1 MTDPLGYLAAF
12 CTTVAFLPQALQVWR
27 TRRTQD
33 LSLGMFLLFTT
44 GGTVAGVR
52 RADRQRTIA
61 VANVF
66 TLLLA
71 GYILVMENRRSS
83 RRGPVRSIRRPQRA
97 HGTTP

>member
-1 MTDPLGYLAAF
+1 MTDLLGFLAAF

-44 GGTVAGVR
+44 GVALWLVYGVMI
-52 RADRQRTIA
+52 ASAPIA

-71 GYILVMENRRSS
+71 GYILVMKLTEKS
-83 RRGPVRSIRRPQRA
+83 REG
-97 HGTTP
+97 